1 MRTTVLTAALALAL
15 ATQAR
20 PDEGMWLFN
29 APPAKALDKT
39 HGFAPDAKWLEHLQ
53 KSSVRF
59 GAGGSASFVSAD
71 GLVMT
76 NHHVGRGAIAK
87 LSTREKDYQ
96 RDGFLA
102 ATRDAELKC
111 PALELVVLQSIE
123 DVTAKVNAAVKA
135 GTAAEQAAARRAV
148 IA

>member
-1 MRTTVLTAALALAL
+1 MRTTVLAAAIAVTLASLGRA
-15 ATQAR
+15 
-20 PDEGMWLFN
+20 DEGMWPFN
-29 APPAKALDKT
+29 APPTKLLQT
-39 HGFAPDAKWLEHLQ
+39 RHGFAPDARWLEHVQ

-59 GAGGSASFVSAD
+59 GAGGSASFISPD

-76 NHHVGRGAIAK
+76 NHHVGRSALGK

-111 PALELVVLQSIE
+111 PDLELIVLQSIE
-123 DVTAKVNAAVKA
+123 DVTARVNA
-135 GTAAEQAAARRAV
+135 
-148 IA
+148 